1 MITSSLASE
10 SQSQRFLPKGN
21 PLKIEFCEREK
32 LQRDKARLIH
42 KDRAIYETY
51 PERIMRERSCS
62 RILDE
67 MISAIA
73 KTCAFLSDNQIFSIR
88 ELELSEFAHPAL
100 LLRSLDPQSSGIARF
115 SRPRTISPL
124 HLRSRGEAR
133 RWSRRARSE
142 GELSAFSAP
151 AGDLK
156 YDRYLLP
163 SLFHFVSRARR
174 TRTRDGGRSEGGGT
188 WEGVRPRRGTLV
200 GRTLR
205 LRD

>member
-1 MITSSLASE
+1 M
-10 SQSQRFLPKGN
+10 
-21 PLKIEFCEREK
+21 
-32 LQRDKARLIH
+32 H
-42 KDRAIYETY
+42 
-51 PERIMRERSCS
+51 ERSRS

-73 KTCAFLSDNQIFSIR
+73 KTCAFLSDNKIFSIR
-88 ELELSEFAHPAL
+88 EVELSEFPHPALL

-115 SRPRTISPL
+115 SLPRTISPL
-124 HLRSRGEAR
+124 QPRSRGEAR
-133 RWSRRARSE
+133 RWSRKARSE

-156 YDRYLLP
+156 YDRCLLP

-174 TRTRDGGRSEGGGT
+174 TRTRDGGSEGRGT